1 MKILLI
7 QHSQSNNYDNS
18 HKFIHKLMK
27 LKIQRVPQNIEIQK
41 KTDFETLLRIGQLTF
56 QVKLYITHR
65 HINRVL
71 GFIARNFK
79 SKNKEMI
86 LHYTKLLHVHIL
98 NKQ

>member
-1 MKILLI
+1 MKIRLI
-7 QHSQSNNYDNS
+7 QHSQSNNHDNLN
-18 HKFIHKLMK
+18 KFIYKLMK
-27 LKIQRVPQNIEIQK
+27 LKIQRVPQNIDNPK
-41 KTDFETLLRIGQLTF
+41 KYWLWNTVENWAAF
-56 QVKLYITHR
+56 QVNLYITHR

-86 LHYTKLLHVHIL
+86 LHYTNLLHVHIL